1 MPPPRTGVAAYE
13 AVRSKETAMAH
24 EADHADRAAHD
35 PRSQEMVETE
45 PPERLAH
52 WAQALKVTPEALRA
66 AVQAVGPRVDRI
78 KDHLTG
84 GAAGRQQDG

>member
-1 MPPPRTGVAAYE
+1 MTPPRTGVAAYE
-13 AVRSKETAMAH
+13 AVRSKESAMAH

-35 PRSQEMVETE
+35 PRSQE
-45 PPERLAH
+45 
-52 WAQALKVTPEALRA
+52 VTPEALRA